1 MNLGFKK
8 HKRLKQVALWNI
20 ILGVADVPANIAA
33 ASSLSAAISAI
44 SSGSRNLCL
53 HYTALFAGSAFLK
66 LILLIFRKTYIA
78 LLSNKAEQGYR
89 QSLYQR
95 FMQEGS
101 SLHKTEP
108 ASYTTVFRRDA
119 QQVSS
124 YYSEI
129 LPAFGT
135 SLISLAAYMLYIC
148 IVLNGFF
155 FAVCMVALGLL
166 SLLQPIILEKFLFKN
181 FIAAD
186 QAESTLTQHL
196 VTGQEGFA
204 AMKLFHLHEWFMN
217 KYHSKQRIYRHAG
230 ILASASGTF
239 NNTMTDINR
248 FLQTLGLVS
257 ILGWT
262 ILKGWT
268 SFDVA
273 LQIFILSS
281 NIYPYITKIFHIKQ
295 DSAAYHAALQQ
306 INKYLQPP
314 ENRKAQPPTS
324 TGSWAGLC
332 VSGLCYEVNGNVLM
346 EQVVFT
352 LTPGEKCLLQG
363 ANGSGKST
371 LLALIMGELQPSKG
385 SITLNNASGS
395 YDASLIRSSIAY
407 CPQTAPALHCTPKE
421 LFDNVLCRQNTISE
435 QLLYEYAEKL
445 GLCKGDME
453 KPINQLSGGT
463 QKKAVLSIALAKQS
477 PLLLLNEPEV
487 MLDQKATENLLD
499 ILHRQ
504 ERTMLIVTHHHIYGG
519 IADSLLTFKN
529 QQLIKTLPAGIT
541 QQTFNLNQK

>member
-239 NNTMTDINR
+239 NNTID
-248 FLQTLGLVS
+248 
-257 ILGWT
+257 
-262 ILKGWT
+262 
-268 SFDVA
+268 
-273 LQIFILSS
+273 
-281 NIYPYITKIFHIKQ
+281 
-295 DSAAYHAALQQ
+295 
-306 INKYLQPP
+306 
-314 ENRKAQPPTS
+314 RKS
-324 TGSWAGLC
+324 
-332 VSGLCYEVNGNVLM
+332 
-346 EQVVFT
+346 VV
-352 LTPGEKCLLQG
+352 
-363 ANGSGKST
+363 
-371 LLALIMGELQPSKG
+371 
-385 SITLNNASGS
+385 
-395 YDASLIRSSIAY
+395 
-407 CPQTAPALHCTPKE
+407 
-421 LFDNVLCRQNTISE
+421 
-435 QLLYEYAEKL
+435 
-445 GLCKGDME
+445 
-453 KPINQLSGGT
+453 
-463 QKKAVLSIALAKQS
+463 
-477 PLLLLNEPEV
+477 
-487 MLDQKATENLLD
+487 
-499 ILHRQ
+499 
-504 ERTMLIVTHHHIYGG
+504 
-519 IADSLLTFKN
+519 
-529 QQLIKTLPAGIT
+529 
-541 QQTFNLNQK
+541 